1 MPPVIRE
8 CKNEVGCALL
18 KDIAYYVQFLV
29 KVLDRRGMCNRFPCI
44 LLIDTGSHKVVHCIS
59 CSLHNY
65 PVPYDIK

>member
-44 LLIDTGSHKVVHCIS
+44 LIDTGSHKVVHCIS
-59 CSLHNY
+59 CSL
-65 PVPYDIK
+65 VPYDIK